1 LEGFNP
7 FWKVFVLKKYW
18 WVLIAIFVVLGI
30 VTLIPADAS
39 KPCLLGYE
47 AHCSF
52 TPISTIV
59 CWVIAAAFY
68 VVGKRKA

>member
-1 LEGFNP
+1 MK
-7 FWKVFVLKKYW
+7 WYW
-18 WVLIAIFVVLGI
+18 WVIVAVFVVLGV
-30 VTLIPADAS
+30 VTLIPAELIQAEVS

-52 TPISTIV
+52 TPISTII
-59 CWVIAAAFY
+59 CWVIAAVFY